1 MWSLFE
7 GTAWAQGVAAGAQ
20 GSEYGTLIQMAPIV
34 GIIAI
39 FYFLI
44 IRPQTQKA
52 SEHTKML
59 GALKKNDEIVTT
71 GGLIGRITELGDKIV
86 TLEDRAQREG
96 QGRKGAGGGAFDIRQ
111 DAESK
116 KGLGVKRTGALLAS
130 RAAAAIGIFR
140 WNQQIKIS
148 LRF

>member
-1 MWSLFE
+1 M
-7 GTAWAQGVAAGAQ
+7 AAGTQ

-59 GALKKNDEIVTT
+59 GGLKKNDEVITN
-71 GGLIGRITELGDKIV
+71 GGMIGRITDLGDKVV
-86 TLEDRAQREG
+86 TLEVAPNVRVRIERAQVM
-96 QGRKGAGGGAFDIRQ
+96 
-111 DAESK
+111 
-116 KGLGVKRTGALLAS
+116 GLSTYGKTPTTKS
-130 RAAAAIGIFR
+130 
-140 WNQQIKIS
+140 
-148 LRF
+148 

>member
-7 GTAWAQGVAAGAQ
+7 GTAWAQATGVAAGAQ

-59 GALKKNDEIVTT
+59 GGLKKNDEVVTN
-71 GGLIGRITELGDKIV
+71 GGLIGRITELGEKVVTIEVAPNVKIRV
-86 TLEDRAQREG
+86 ERAQVM
-96 QGRKGAGGGAFDIRQ
+96 
-111 DAESK
+111 
-116 KGLGVKRTGALLAS
+116 GLSSYGKT
-130 RAAAAIGIFR
+130 AAT
-140 WNQQIKIS
+140 KS
-148 LRF
+148 

>member
-7 GTAWAQGVAAGAQ
+7 GTAWAQSVAAGTQ
-20 GSEYGTLIQMAPIV
+20 NSEYGTLIQMAPIV

-59 GALKKNDEIVTT
+59 GGLKKNDEVVTT
-71 GGLIGRITELGDKIV
+71 GGLIGRITELGDKVV
-86 TLEDRAQREG
+86 TLEIAPNVRVKVERTQV
-96 QGRKGAGGGAFDIRQ
+96 GGLSAYGKTPNP
-111 DAESK
+111 K
-116 KGLGVKRTGALLAS
+116 KE
-130 RAAAAIGIFR
+130 
-140 WNQQIKIS
+140 
-148 LRF
+148 

>member
-7 GTAWAQGVAAGAQ
+7 GTAWAQSVAAGTQ
-20 GSEYGTLIQMAPIV
+20 NSEYGTLIQMAPIA

-59 GALKKNDEIVTT
+59 GGLKKHDEVETT
-71 GGLIGRITELGDKIV
+71 GGLLGKITELGDKVV
-86 TLEDRAQREG
+86 TLEIAPNVKVRVERTQIA
-96 QGRKGAGGGAFDIRQ
+96 GASSYGKA
-111 DAESK
+111 ASTK
-116 KGLGVKRTGALLAS
+116 KE
-130 RAAAAIGIFR
+130 
-140 WNQQIKIS
+140 
-148 LRF
+148 